1 MHAIVVTVTI
11 SDYEAARQ
19 QLHERVIPNVKQTPG
34 FVGGY
39 WLAPKESEGLSI
51 AVFDSEEHAN
61 AMAAQLRDGAFPV
74 PDTVTF
80 KSVDVREVAGSA

>member
-19 QLHERVIPNVKQTPG
+19 QLHERVIPNVKQMPG
-34 FVGGY
+34 FAGGY
-39 WLAPKESEGLSI
+39 WLAPLDGKGLSI
-51 AVFDSEEHAN
+51 AVFDSEEHAK

-74 PDTVTF
+74 PDSVTF
-80 KSVDVREVAGSA
+80 ESVDVREVAGSA